1 MLLSITGTP
10 RKCKS
15 EWELVRRGESQNR
28 KKKKVFLVRDVEEQC
43 GPEKRKRGTTK
54 EMPGKRI
61 KWDRG

>member
-1 MLLSITGTP
+1 MDGNQ
-10 RKCKS
+10 S
-15 EWELVRRGESQNR
+15 EGVRVKIEGK
-28 KKKKVFLVRDVEEQC
+28 KKKKVFLVRDVEDQC